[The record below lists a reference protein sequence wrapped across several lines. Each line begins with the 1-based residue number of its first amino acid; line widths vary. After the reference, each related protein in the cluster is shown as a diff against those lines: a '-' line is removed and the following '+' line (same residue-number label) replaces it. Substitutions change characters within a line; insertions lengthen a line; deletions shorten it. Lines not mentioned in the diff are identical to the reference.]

1 MNLQEN
7 IHRIK
12 EVMGILSEVKTTYKK
27 PIQGDA
33 ENLTR
38 FGKSVWPS
46 KNNPDIVYKFTTN
59 EKDLLE
65 LKEEKYL
72 SDTYPDLFCKTY
84 GEIKKIKKSKYTP
97 ENSNGDEYFYYLA
110 YERLDTKRFYNFWMT
125 IEGIFETSNKI
136 DVYDNDYNIDWDVW
150 GLESFTLGDYE
161 VSKEVFHIMESEV
174 KERAPELYNEYIMF
188 INLIF
193 DIREVREH
201 PDTNSGNFGY
211 DKNGKI
217 KSLDI

>member
-1 MNLQEN
+1 MDLQEN
-7 IHRIK
+7 ILRIK
-12 EVMGILSEVKTTYKK
+12 EVMGILSEVKTTYKN

-33 ENLTR
+33 ENLEKY
-38 FGKSVWPS
+38 GKSVWPS

-59 EKDLLE
+59 EEGLLE
-65 LKEEKYL
+65 LEEEKYL

-84 GEIKKIKKSKYTP
+84 GEIKKIKNPKYTP
-97 ENSNGDEYFYYLA
+97 ENGDEYFYYLA
-110 YERLDTKRFYNFWMT
+110 YERLDTMRFYNFWMT

-136 DVYDNDYNIDWDVW
+136 DVYSDEYHAHWDIQ
-150 GLESFTLGDYE
+150 GLEAFTLGDYD
-161 VSKEVFHIMESEV
+161 VSKEVFHIMEPEV
-174 KERAPELYNEYIMF
+174 KERAPELYNDYIMF

-193 DIREVREH
+193 DIREVREY